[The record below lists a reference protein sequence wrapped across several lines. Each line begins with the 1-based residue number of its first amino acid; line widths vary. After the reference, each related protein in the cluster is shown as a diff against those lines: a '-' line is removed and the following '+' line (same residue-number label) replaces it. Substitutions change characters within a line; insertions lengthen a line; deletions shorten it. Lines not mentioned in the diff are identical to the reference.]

1 MSSSAREAGKLLKGG
16 KSLTDL
22 VIHRLSFFLLIFLG
36 QYSEYNQL
44 QDSLRLSTREV
55 RRLEKVIDEILGEM
69 NDNVT
74 RKPIHIP
81 SNT

>member
-1 MSSSAREAGKLLKGG
+1 M
-16 KSLTDL
+16 
-22 VIHRLSFFLLIFLG
+22 FLE

-69 NDNVT
+69 NDNVP

-81 SNT
+81 SDT